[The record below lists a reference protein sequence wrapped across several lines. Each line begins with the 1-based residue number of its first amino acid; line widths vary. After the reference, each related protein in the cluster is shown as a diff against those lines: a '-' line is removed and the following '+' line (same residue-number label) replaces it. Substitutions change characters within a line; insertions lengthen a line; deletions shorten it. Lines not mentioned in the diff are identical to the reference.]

1 MFSRF
6 LLPGLIGAR
15 MNAILLIE
23 DDRFF
28 RDMFTELLTK
38 EGYLVDSASCGRDA
52 LDMLARNHYAMV
64 VTDLVM
70 PDVNGLEILSCV
82 RESYP
87 TVDVILVTGNAN
99 LESAIYA
106 LKHGARDYL
115 IKPVNPDEFK
125 HAVAQCMQRRQL
137 LDENEELKKML
148 SLFQAS
154 QAIAGCL
161 DISRL
166 CHLLVD
172 AIVRETGVGR
182 ALGFFVIG
190 DSLKLSET
198 KNVSEVVANALSE
211 QILLALPN
219 LTSGQQLIQQVAL
232 TSPDATDGIREACL
246 IHIRNHSIYRG
257 VVVLLND
264 PDRELPEMVRHNKNI
279 NFLIEQSAHAFENA
293 ETYSNAK
300 DMLFIDDISGL
311 YNHRYLD
318 IALEREMKR
327 VERYASHLA
336 VLFIDVDYFK
346 SINDVHGHMVGS
358 QVLAEFG
365 VLLKKSV
372 RDVDVVIRYGGDEY
386 TVILVETTCAIAQL
400 VAERIRKHVEGHRFL
415 AESGHD
421 IRITCSIGYAC
432 CPDDTATKEQ
442 LLELADKAMYVGKA
456 AGKNCI
462 QRITADS

>member
-1 MFSRF
+1 
-6 LLPGLIGAR
+6 
-15 MNAILLIE
+15 MNTILLVE

-28 RDMFTELLTK
+28 RDMYNDLLK
-38 EGYLVDSASCGRDA
+38 GEGYQVDSASCGSDA
-52 LDMLARNHYAMV
+52 LELLTRNHYALV

-70 PDVNGLEILSCV
+70 PDISGLEILSTV

-87 TVDVILVTGNAN
+87 TIDVIMVTGNAN

-115 IKPVNPDEFK
+115 IKPVNPEEFK
-125 HAVAQCMQRRQL
+125 HSVAQCMQQRLL

-161 DISRL
+161 DIRHV

-172 AIVRETGVGR
+172 AIVRETGSGR
-182 ALGFFVIG
+182 ALGLFVV
-190 DSLKLSET
+190 DDKLQLTET
-198 KNVSEVVANALSE
+198 KNVAAEVANALAE
-211 QILLALPN
+211 QILLLLPGPASEQK
-219 LTSGQQLIQQVAL
+219 LVRHVQLA
-232 TSPDATDGIREACL
+232 SPDVTDGIREACL
-246 IHIRNHSIYRG
+246 VHICNHSIYRG
-257 VVVLLND
+257 VVVLFND
-264 PDRELPEMVRHNKNI
+264 PGMELPDMVQHNKNI
-279 NFLIEQSAHAFENA
+279 NFLIDQSAHAFENA
-293 ETYSNAK
+293 ETYSHAK

-336 VLFIDVDYFK
+336 VLFIDVDAFK
-346 SINDVHGHMVGS
+346 SVNDTHGHMVGS

-365 VLLKKSV
+365 ALLKKSV

-386 TVILVETTCAIAQL
+386 TAILVETSCETAQI
-400 VAERIRKHVEGHRFL
+400 VAERIRKQVEAHRFL
-415 AESGHD
+415 VEGGQP
-421 IRITCSIGYAC
+421 IRLTCSIGYAC

-442 LLELADKAMYVGKA
+442 LLEMADKAMYVSKA
-456 AGKNCI
+456 SGKNRI
-462 QRITADS
+462 QRIATVS